1 MSSRAS
7 RAEKAKEAK
16 DDNAARAEA
25 ESANQQAAQECLSV
39 AEQALEGGDLEKAL
53 KWAVKSFGMCRTS
66 EAEALTARV
75 RALQAEA
82 AAAAPTPSTS
92 SDSANGGAA
101 NGEAANGGASSSSGP
116 SAAEI
121 HGWNDKELVSRVLRA
136 TNHYEVLGVANR
148 ANVQEIKRAYRK
160 LTVALHPDKN
170 QTPGAE
176 DAFKNV
182 GEAHRTLSN
191 TQERLRYDLQLRQQ
205 TYSGRGRGGGVR
217 WQAPMQQQR
226 PAPSSAYAAAAAAAA
241 AA

>member
-82 AAAAPTPSTS
+82 T
-92 SDSANGGAA
+92 
-101 NGEAANGGASSSSGP
+101 
-116 SAAEI
+116 
-121 HGWNDKELVSRVLRA
+121 
-136 TNHYEVLGVANR
+136 
-148 ANVQEIKRAYRK
+148 
-160 LTVALHPDKN
+160 
-170 QTPGAE
+170 
-176 DAFKNV
+176 
-182 GEAHRTLSN
+182 
-191 TQERLRYDLQLRQQ
+191 
-205 TYSGRGRGGGVR
+205 GRG
-217 WQAPMQQQR
+217 
-226 PAPSSAYAAAAAAAA
+226 
-241 AA
+241 

>member
-92 SDSANGGAA
+92 SDSANGGAS
-101 NGEAANGGASSSSGP
+101 NGESANGGASPRMKTGMQPRDGEVSGDR
-116 SAAEI
+116 S
-121 HGWNDKELVSRVLRA
+121 
-136 TNHYEVLGVANR
+136 
-148 ANVQEIKRAYRK
+148 
-160 LTVALHPDKN
+160 
-170 QTPGAE
+170 
-176 DAFKNV
+176 
-182 GEAHRTLSN
+182 
-191 TQERLRYDLQLRQQ
+191 
-205 TYSGRGRGGGVR
+205 
-217 WQAPMQQQR
+217 
-226 PAPSSAYAAAAAAAA
+226 
-241 AA
+241 